1 MHKLSGPYSGAIC
14 STVMLIAL
22 FAGHTAAQAQPSKP
36 AQRVEASTP
45 SVASERDLADTQ
57 DELFKLLRISPTLT
71 EVVERAPSLL
81 SNQEYVGRTN
91 PALAQFL
98 QSTRRSLAILTSIF
112 SLD

>member
-1 MHKLSGPYSGAIC
+1 MHKLSGPFSGAVC
-14 STVMLIAL
+14 SVVVVIGL

-36 AQRVEASTP
+36 TQRVEASTP
-45 SVASERDLADTQ
+45 PVASERDLADTQ

-71 EVVERAPSLL
+71 EVVERDPSLL

-98 QSTRRSLAILTSIF
+98 QCRSRGRSE
-112 SLD
+112 S